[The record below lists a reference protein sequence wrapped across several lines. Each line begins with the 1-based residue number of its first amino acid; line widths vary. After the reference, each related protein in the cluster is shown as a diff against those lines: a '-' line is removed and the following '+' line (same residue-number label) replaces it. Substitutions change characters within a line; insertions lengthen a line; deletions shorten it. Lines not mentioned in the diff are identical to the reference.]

1 MLGIYNLFFIVE
13 ILFGIAILI
22 LSIVIHEVAHG
33 YAAAAL
39 GDPTARYAGRLTLN
53 PVSHLDPIGS
63 VVLPLVTYFSGGFI
77 FGWAKP
83 VPYNPHNLRYGQ
95 WGEALV
101 ALAGPASNISVAIVF
116 GLLIRFAPLSETFIS
131 VAALVAFVNIILA
144 VFNMVPIPPL
154 DGSKVLFAFLPY
166 RAQHIRYFL
175 ERWGFPL
182 VILFVIFFWQMILPI
197 AGTLFGV
204 ITGLKI

>member
-1 MLGIYNLFFIVE
+1 ME
-13 ILFGIAILI
+13 IIFGIAILI
-22 LSIVIHEVAHG
+22 LSIVVHEVAHG
-33 YAAAAL
+33 YAAAFL

-53 PVSHLDPIGS
+53 PISHLDPIGS

-83 VPYNPHNLRYGQ
+83 VPYNPYNLRYGQ

-101 ALAGPASNISVAIVF
+101 ALAGPVSNIALALVF
-116 GLLIRFAPLSETFIS
+116 GLLIRFAPISTSFVS
-131 VAALVAFVNIILA
+131 VAALVALVNINLA

-166 RAQHIRYFL
+166 QAQSIRIFL
-175 ERWGFPL
+175 ERWGFAL
-182 VILFVIFFWQMILPI
+182 VILFVVFLWQVLIPI
-197 AGTLFGV
+197 ISGLFTI
-204 ITGLKI
+204 ITGLSL